1 MLEIFDEKLDGED
14 MWSVFLLLLRRDL
27 YPDIRIK
34 ILERIDKRFDFIMS
48 CESLRAIATAGVSS
62 FGYSGTILIARR
74 QTEKDMCRGFLQR
87 SLVPLNARI
96 ALAQALLSEDLPRAK
111 ELFQNV
117 IPILLE
123 ITDERLNE
131 QFEMLFSRYNIFP
144 EAKLLF
150 LRKALSRSSPPAL
163 VLRKYAHYLMEGEG
177 LVLQDPELAK
187 LLLEQAEIEEAA
199 LDLTLDLKNMSL
211 TSQ

>member
-1 MLEIFDEKLDGED
+1 

-96 ALAQALLSEDLPRAK
+96 APAQ
-111 ELFQNV
+111 
-117 IPILLE
+117 
-123 ITDERLNE
+123 
-131 QFEMLFSRYNIFP
+131 
-144 EAKLLF
+144 
-150 LRKALSRSSPPAL
+150 